1 MAVYYRKSISARCP
15 LAYHRSLL
23 PPALDEYVRS
33 VGARET
39 DVQRRLREET
49 AQLPHA
55 AMQIGADEAT
65 LLALLVR
72 MLGARRALEV
82 GTFTGYSAL
91 AVASALPDDGLLIC
105 CDVSREW
112 TAIAQPYWRE
122 AGVERRIDLRI
133 APAAD
138 TLRALVRAG
147 HEGSF
152 DFAFIDADK
161 AGYDGYYEQCL
172 ALLRPGGLVA
182 IDNTLWSGWVVDA
195 ARDDADTTALRRLNL
210 KIHDDDRVDACLLSV
225 GDGLTLARK
234 R

>member
-1 MAVYYRKSISARCP
+1 M
-15 LAYHRSLL
+15 AYHRSLL
-23 PPALDEYVRS
+23 PPALDDYVRS
-33 VGARET
+33 VGARES
-39 DVQRRLREET
+39 DAQRRLRERT
-49 AQLPHA
+49 AELPQA
-55 AMQIGADEAT
+55 GMQIGADEAT

-72 MLGARRALEV
+72 MLGARRALEI

-91 AVASALPDDGLLIC
+91 AVASALPDDGLLVC

-112 TAIAQPYWRE
+112 TALGEPYWRE
-122 AGVERRIDLRI
+122 AGVAARIDLRI

-138 TLRALVRAG
+138 TLRALLDAG
-147 HEGSF
+147 GEGSF

-161 AGYDGYYEQCL
+161 AGYDAYYEAAL
-172 ALLRPGGLVA
+172 ELLRRGGIVA

-195 ARDDADTTALRRLNL
+195 ARVDDDTEALRTLNR
-210 KIHDDDRVDACLLSV
+210 KIHDDARVDACLLSI

>member
-1 MAVYYRKSISARCP
+1 

-23 PPALDEYVRS
+23 PPALDDYVRS

-49 AQLPHA
+49 AQLPQA
-55 AMQIGADEAT
+55 GMQIGADEAT

-72 MLGARRALEV
+72 MQGARRAIEI

-91 AVASALPDDGLLIC
+91 AVASALPHDGLLTC

-112 TAIAQPYWRE
+112 TAIGQRYWRE

-138 TLRALVRAG
+138 TLRALVGAG

-161 AGYDGYYEQCL
+161 AGYEDYYEQCL
-172 ALLRPGGLVA
+172 RLLRSGGLVA
-182 IDNTLWSGWVVDA
+182 IDNTLWSGWVADA
-195 ARDDADTTALRRLNL
+195 ARDDADTSALRRLNL
-210 KIHDDDRVDACLLSV
+210 KIHDDDRVDACLLSI

>member
-1 MAVYYRKSISARCP
+1 M
-15 LAYHRSLL
+15 AYHRSLL
-23 PPALDEYVRS
+23 PAALDAYVRT

-49 AQLPHA
+49 AGLPEA
-55 AMQIGADEAT
+55 GMQIGADEAG

-91 AVASALPDDGLLIC
+91 AIATALPPDGTLVC

-112 TAIAQPYWRE
+112 TDIGRRYWTE
-122 AGVERRIDLRI
+122 AGVAGRIDLRI

-138 TLRALVRAG
+138 TLRALTASA
-147 HEGSF
+147 EGTF

-161 AGYDGYYEQCL
+161 AGYDVYYEL
-172 ALLRPGGLVA
+172 SLRLLRPGGLVA
-182 IDNTLWSGWVVDA
+182 IDNTLWSGWVADA
-195 ARDDADTTALRRLNL
+195 ARDDADTIVLRRLNG
-210 KIHDDDRVDACLLSV
+210 KIHDDARVEPVLLSI

-234 R
+234 LA